1 MFNRTSSFLFII
13 LFISS
18 FAFAQTD
25 STMAGQR
32 MMPELTVEKMIF
44 CTGVEN
50 REPVGVDT
58 VFADTVG
65 QVYCY
70 TQISGAENP
79 TTISHVWFLNG
90 EEKASIEL
98 SVRGETWRTWSSKTI
113 PEEWDGTW
121 RVEVQSATQDVLMS
135 KEFVVR

>member
-1 MFNRTSSFLFII
+1 MVTKSSFII
-13 LFISS
+13 FLSILISS
-18 FAFAQTD
+18 FGSAQEE
-25 STMAGQR
+25 SGMAEQQ
-32 MMPELTVEKMIF
+32 MMPELTVDEMVF
-44 CTGVEN
+44 CSGIEN
-50 REPVGVDT
+50 REPVGADT

-70 TQISGAENP
+70 TRINGAENP

-90 EEKASIEL
+90 EEKTSVEL
-98 SVRGETWRTWSSKTI
+98 SVQGKTWRTWSSKTI